1 MPFGVDDAL
10 MIGLAG
16 SSLMSGKGGGDGQEL
31 SPFEGDL
38 DPNQIA
44 GQLKGGLT
52 DYLKAAIAKAN
63 EPVRL
68 NTTVA
73 PLPNFTGGGLPMD
86 ISAPAMDPNRRDPS
100 RRTFS
105 TGAELNLDNFFD
117 YQVPPPGGGS
127 GLRPDGTGPPV
138 DLQGG
143 HPGHPQGPGEP
154 DELPGGHPGHPD
166 QGIPGGGRPRL
177 PQGPGEPDE
186 SGPYSP
192 GYAPDDPG
200 WNPDET
206 SQAFDMDSGSPEGD
220 AGNYGA
226 FDDGSDMGFDQAQG
240 AIELLMNQLQSGAR
254 A

>member
-154 DELPGGHPGHPD
+154 DE
-166 QGIPGGGRPRL
+166 
-177 PQGPGEPDE
+177 